1 MGNLVGLLISSRHQR
16 SIRAALFVLVLGASL
31 AIGLATAL
39 TQVHEG
45 MKAQVGLSLAP
56 YARLRDNV
64 DAAFEAMQREV
75 TATPCGELFNQQLRR
90 VAYLPDGLNEFLY
103 APGGVVQCTAN
114 LGRLAVP
121 HALGPP
127 DHSPLAEAAPSGI
140 RFWIDRDLGFLA
152 LAGLTGSLVQV
163 GDFAVV
169 VPPQPLLATAPPW
182 MSTEVVLVGAQGRW
196 WHRGGATGIYAGHIA
211 DGQGEGLVPL
221 HGAALHHVGCDVVG
235 LYCVIAEVTL
245 AGLLAHGALVI
256 LGMLLASAIL
266 AAWLSRQLHRLLR
279 RFWAFEARFLRH
291 FDAASVVC
299 HYQPILD
306 LRTDRVTACEV
317 LVRWRDVD
325 DRIVMPDQFLPVV
338 EARGLTMD
346 LTRYLVA
353 RARADL
359 DRLPPGIALQVNFN
373 VFPRD
378 LDADRLIPLF
388 APLLGDRFRVV
399 IEIVETDTLDIAA
412 AGRHIERLRAAGIG
426 TYLDDFGS
434 GFSNINHLGALPL
447 DGVKLDRQFAMASD
461 ASLTGQ
467 LLVNALA
474 MIHDSGRVTV
484 VEGVE
489 TAGRLAMLRATGMV
503 DFIQG
508 YLVSRP
514 LDIERFAG
522 FLAETDLAGGNRRL
536 AA

>member
-16 SIRAALFVLVLGASL
+16 GIRVALFLLVLGVSL
-31 AIGLATAL
+31 ATGLVTAL
-39 TQVHEG
+39 TQVNES
-45 MKAQVGLSLAP
+45 MKAQVGLALAP

-64 DAAFEAMQREV
+64 DAAFEALDREV
-75 TATPCGELFNQQLRR
+75 TAAPCGDLFHRQLRR

-114 LGRLAVP
+114 LGRLPVP

-127 DHSPLAEAAPSGI
+127 DHSPLSEAAPAGI

-152 LAGLTGSLVQV
+152 LSGLTGSLVQV
-163 GDFAVV
+163 GDIAVV
-169 VPPQPLLATAPPW
+169 VPPQPLLAQAPPW

-196 WHRGGATGIYAGHIA
+196 WHRGGATGIYAAQLA
-211 DGQGEGLVPL
+211 DGQVEDPVSPR
-221 HGAALHHVGCDVVG
+221 GAALHHVGCDVVG
-235 LYCVIAEVTL
+235 LYCAVAEATL
-245 AGLLAHGALVI
+245 GSLLSHGSLIIVGI
-256 LGMLLASAIL
+256 VSASAIF

-306 LRTDRVTACEV
+306 LRTDRITACEV

-325 DRIVMPDQFLPVV
+325 GRIVMPDQFLPLV

-359 DRLPPGIALQVNFN
+359 ARLSPGTALQLNFN

-388 APLLGDRFRVV
+388 APLLSDRFEVV
-399 IEIVETDTLDIAA
+399 IEIVETDALDVVA
-412 AGRHIERLRAAGIG
+412 AGRDIERLRAAGIG

-489 TAGRLAMLRATGMV
+489 TAGRLAMLRSTGMV

-522 FLAETDLAGGNRRL
+522 FLADWDLARGTRRL